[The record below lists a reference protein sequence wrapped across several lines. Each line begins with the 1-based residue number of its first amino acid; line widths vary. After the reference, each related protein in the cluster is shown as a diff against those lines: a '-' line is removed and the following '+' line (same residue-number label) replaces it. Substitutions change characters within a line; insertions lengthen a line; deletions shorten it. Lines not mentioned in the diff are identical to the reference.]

1 MVGFSDI
8 DRQFQPKPPATIR
21 LECLNCGC
29 SDDSVESRRP
39 QWFNGFHDVTMCARC
54 GALAVPTSADLIKDR
69 TETTLEYYRLHP
81 TTTSYDG
88 Q

>member
-29 SDDSVESRRP
+29 ADDTVQTRRP
-39 QWFNGFHDVTMCARC
+39 RWFNGFHDMPMCQVC
-54 GALAVPTSADLIKDR
+54 GDLAIPTCDALIKER
-69 TETTLEYYRLHP
+69 TEVLIEYYKNHP
-81 TTTSYDG
+81 QPNYCG
-88 Q
+88 E